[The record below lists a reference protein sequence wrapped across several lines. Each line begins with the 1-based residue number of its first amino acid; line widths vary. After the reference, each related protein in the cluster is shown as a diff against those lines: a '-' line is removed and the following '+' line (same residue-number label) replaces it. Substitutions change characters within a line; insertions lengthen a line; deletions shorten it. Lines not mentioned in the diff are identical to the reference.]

1 MQSNLRGELTSGTE
15 PAMQDFDLV
24 DAVARS
30 LKLTS
35 PNELSQLGATLF
47 PAMLNTAVLE
57 GDIKKVIQ
65 INIYYTTVKI
75 ALVQKNFF
83 LHGFFF

>member
-75 ALVQKNFF
+75 APVQKNFF

>member
-1 MQSNLRGELTSGTE
+1 MQSNLRGELTCTTE

-35 PNELSQLGATLF
+35 PKELNQLGATLF
-47 PAMLNTAVLE
+47 PAMLNTAVLD
-57 GDIKKVIQ
+57 GDIKKVTIHFCRRLNSSL
-65 INIYYTTVKI
+65 I
-75 ALVQKNFF
+75 LLF
-83 LHGFFF
+83 LID